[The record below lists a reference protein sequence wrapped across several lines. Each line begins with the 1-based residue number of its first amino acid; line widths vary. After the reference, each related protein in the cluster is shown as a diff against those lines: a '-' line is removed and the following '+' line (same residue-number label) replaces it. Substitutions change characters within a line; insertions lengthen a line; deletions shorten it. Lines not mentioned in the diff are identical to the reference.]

1 MRLTLTRG
9 SQKVL
14 SEKLAL
20 DETLIF
26 VRELNHMHSE
36 FWVCN
41 QLLIVVRLDVSQ
53 LSLVWLQRLK
63 NYWLNIVLEFLHD
76 ILILQLSDIHILTLD
91 VGIEEGAL
99 FGRVAFSKALFPSQ
113 TLELQIE
120 VQDEQRVCEIYVCI
134 ASIVSGFQV
143 HR

>member
-76 ILILQLSDIHILTLD
+76 ILILQLLD
-91 VGIEEGAL
+91 VVIFAL
-99 FGRVAFSKALFPSQ
+99 HVCVEKAAS
-113 TLELQIE
+113 LEKKINN
-120 VQDEQRVCEIYVCI
+120 
-134 ASIVSGFQV
+134 
-143 HR
+143 

>member
-1 MRLTLTRG
+1 MRLALARG

-36 FWVCN
+36 FWIGN

-53 LSLVWLQRLK
+53 LSLVRLQCLK

-76 ILILQLSDIHILTLD
+76 VLILQLLD
-91 VGIEEGAL
+91 VVIFAL
-99 FGRVAFSKALFPSQ
+99 HVCVEKAAS
-113 TLELQIE
+113 LEKKINN
-120 VQDEQRVCEIYVCI
+120 
-134 ASIVSGFQV
+134 
-143 HR
+143 